1 LDKFVKKLEN
11 FDKIEENRLST
22 AEVREAAEHPYSFTK
37 KYSVD
42 DALNDSKHNILLMKE
57 AELKQY
63 PKPSKKGK
71 RNRRRSFEEIK

>member
-37 KYSVD
+37 
-42 DALNDSKHNILLMKE
+42 
-57 AELKQY
+57 
-63 PKPSKKGK
+63 
-71 RNRRRSFEEIK
+71 